1 MYVSSFCLTAR
12 CAESFRAG
20 MVATESV
27 TEWGLT
33 EMLGWRQ
40 HLVQMEA
47 SSVRGA
53 PKAAVTSGIVGT
65 GTAVFRWQENLL
77 KQLQQQRIYRM
88 EEVLAVLRTGL
99 YLHQGQDEDVF
110 SMMETKRNGPLLTH
124 ACFVLGRPASWAT
137 LGAGSACSLQSR
149 VELQG
154 MCLGPTPETLCGVDN
169 ALSSS
174 PGPGL
179 NPESSPALAVKKA
192 VQLLHCSM
200 ILGEKQKKLHFFFG
214 SGEQAAHVK
223 GDWGWDLT

>member
-1 MYVSSFCLTAR
+1 
-12 CAESFRAG
+12 
-20 MVATESV
+20 
-27 TEWGLT
+27 
-33 EMLGWRQ
+33 
-40 HLVQMEA
+40 
-47 SSVRGA
+47 
-53 PKAAVTSGIVGT
+53 
-65 GTAVFRWQENLL
+65 
-77 KQLQQQRIYRM
+77 
-88 EEVLAVLRTGL
+88 
-99 YLHQGQDEDVF
+99 
-110 SMMETKRNGPLLTH
+110 
-124 ACFVLGRPASWAT
+124 
-137 LGAGSACSLQSR
+137 
-149 VELQG
+149 